1 VGWEYPIGLWSASD
15 RSVGRVKGSKA
26 LGRKFVRQGK
36 QLARE
41 SAFKPG
47 QKVTAGSI
55 KRRTAV
61 QIMRIK
67 ARTT

>member
-1 VGWEYPIGLWSASD
+1 M
-15 RSVGRVKGSKA
+15 GRVKGGKA

-36 QLARE
+36 QLDCE

-61 QIMRIK
+61 QIMRIE